1 MDKRITLKNLKHAQF
16 ASLETH
22 CFNATIYLDGE
33 RAFKASNEGSGGPN
47 EYFPYHGQHEHDFND
62 HYRFVS
68 DAAVDWVKENDL
80 DFYERV
86 KDDDDDWASLDFVIT
101 HVINEH
107 LLLKHMRDVM
117 KRKVVF
123 FDRDDSKVYTISE
136 RPTPDKVNYLRS
148 QHPTWMLFNDIA
160 SEDEQLALWRRA

>member
-1 MDKRITLKNLKHAQF
+1 MDKRITLKNLQHAEF
-16 ASLETH
+16 ASQETH
-22 CFNATIYLDGE
+22 CFNVTIYLDGE

-47 EYFPYHGQHEHDFND
+47 EYFPYHGQHERDFND

-86 KDDDDDWASLDFVIT
+86 KDDDDGWASLDFVIT
-101 HVINEH
+101 HLINDH
-107 LLLKHMRDVM
+107 LLLKHMRDTM

-123 FDRDDSKVYTISE
+123 LDRGKVYTISE
-136 RPTPDKVNYLRS
+136 RPTPDKIDYLRR
-148 QHPTWMLFNDIA
+148 QQPTWKLFNDIG
-160 SEDEQLALWRRA
+160 EDERLALWRRP